1 LEGVVTRGHTE
12 RRYFTTRVE
21 RLDYS
26 FLEAVL
32 KKTNP
37 KEKDLEML
45 EDLLDKISD

>member
-1 LEGVVTRGHTE
+1 MTRGHTE

-45 EDLLDKISD
+45 DLLDKISD